1 MSVLTPPPHSRD
13 RAHFSTPPTPPPPL
27 CSYSSVC
34 RQSSRDLCVDKSV
47 TLSPPPLPP
56 AGFRWPRADWPV
68 AFIPVTHGR
77 ETAEGVSR
85 YNSAEA
91 EAVLEVVNGLLA
103 AGMPPG
109 EVCVVSPS
117 PSLPPSLPPFLP
129 LSLSLF
135 LSLSLYIYMHT
146 YIYTYIYIYIYIH
159 TYIHIHI

>member
-1 MSVLTPPPHSRD
+1 
-13 RAHFSTPPTPPPPL
+13 
-27 CSYSSVC
+27 
-34 RQSSRDLCVDKSV
+34 V
-47 TLSPPPLPP
+47 TLSPSPPLPP

-117 PSLPPSLPPFLP
+117 PSLPPFLSF
-129 LSLSLF
+129 SLS
-135 LSLSLYIYMHT
+135 LSLSLYIHI
-146 YIYTYIYIYIYIH
+146 YIYIYIYIYIH
-159 TYIHIHI
+159 TYIYIYILISELGLEPLVYET